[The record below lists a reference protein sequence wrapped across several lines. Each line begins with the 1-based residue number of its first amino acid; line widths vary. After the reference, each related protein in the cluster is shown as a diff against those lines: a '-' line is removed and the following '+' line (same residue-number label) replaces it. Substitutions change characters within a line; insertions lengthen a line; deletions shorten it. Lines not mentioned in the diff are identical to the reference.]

1 MRRVVIFAAITAIG
15 LILLLTFRSRAPDG
29 AAASSPIPSVTRP
42 TTTGP
47 GTSTPPATS
56 SAPVLRDGT
65 HRAPGRRVHTDWGYV
80 QVAVRIAHRRIV
92 DITAVELP
100 HGNPTDVQISRDA
113 APQLRAAALAA
124 QSAHIDT
131 ISGLAIATSGTA
143 ERGLHVVDPHSGA
156 PAVDIASLTVIEP
169 DLATADALA
178 TAGVAM
184 GRRARDWLESVP
196 GHVALA
202 IMADGRTWRTGRL
215 RTDDAKVIEAHPV
228 R

>member
-1 MRRVVIFAAITAIG
+1 MGICAGGGAHRASAHCRHHCRR
-15 LILLLTFRSRAPDG
+15 
-29 AAASSPIPSVTRP
+29 AAARQPNRRP
-42 TTTGP
+42 
-47 GTSTPPATS
+47 
-56 SAPVLRDGT
+56 DQ
-65 HRAPGRRVHTDWGYV
+65 PGRG
-80 QVAVRIAHRRIV
+80 
-92 DITAVELP
+92 
-100 HGNPTDVQISRDA
+100 
-113 APQLRAAALAA
+113 APSARAALAA

>member
-1 MRRVVIFAAITAIG
+1 
-15 LILLLTFRSRAPDG
+15 
-29 AAASSPIPSVTRP
+29 
-42 TTTGP
+42 
-47 GTSTPPATS
+47 
-56 SAPVLRDGT
+56 
-65 HRAPGRRVHTDWGYV
+65 
-80 QVAVRIAHRRIV
+80 
-92 DITAVELP
+92 
-100 HGNPTDVQISRDA
+100 
-113 APQLRAAALAA
+113 
-124 QSAHIDT
+124 
-131 ISGLAIATSGTA
+131 
-143 ERGLHVVDPHSGA
+143 VDPHSGA